1 MKHGQIPPDA
11 RYTLPAIALH
21 WVLALAILGA
31 IGMGWYLEGQPFSPA
46 KLKLINWHK
55 WAGITILALSVLRL
69 LWRLTHRP
77 PALPAAVEAGMP
89 PWQRLAHHGTH
100 ALMYVLF
107 LAVPLL
113 GWAASSA
120 KGFPIVW
127 LGVLPLPDWVGVDQE
142 LGKTLQDLHSL
153 GAWTL
158 AALIALHVAA
168 ALKHQ
173 FIDRD
178 GLLAR
183 MRPGR

>member
-1 MKHGQIPPDA
+1 MKHGQIPPDS
-11 RYTLPAIALH
+11 RYTLPAIVLH
-21 WVLALAILGA
+21 WVLGVAILGA
-31 IGMGWYLEGQPFSPA
+31 IGVGWYLDGQPFSPS

-69 LWRLTHRP
+69 VWRLTHRP
-77 PALPAAVEAGMP
+77 PPLPGAMAAAMP
-89 PWQRLAHHGTH
+89 AWQRLAHHGTH
-100 ALMYVLF
+100 VLMYMLF

-127 LGVLPLPDWVGVDQE
+127 LGLVPLPDWVGMDQE

-153 GAWTL
+153 AAWSL
-158 AALIALHVAA
+158 LALIVLHVAA

-173 FIDRD
+173 FVDRD